1 MVLQLCGR
9 VGRRQLKQT
18 LVPSLESGFFILWL
32 WKYFLKACFIDAVFD
47 PLIAGSLIIF
57 FEKDQRYR

>member
-1 MVLQLCGR
+1 
-9 VGRRQLKQT
+9 
-18 LVPSLESGFFILWL
+18 LESGFFILWL